1 MDLPRGTYLGD
12 KVSSNGSSWHR
23 SASEGKKPSWHPR
36 SRADRPRYLDDF
48 ILRCN
53 ISTFHEIIPR
63 AIMRISYSRKL
74 PPFHDMM
81 LSLIDCLR
89 LLRPTSETPPPWN
102 VTTPSCSIF
111 AGFPLP
117 RYRRVHKSLHEN
129 LRPIYIQSCWCPQF
143 SCWKVVNSKC
153 SKKGTH
159 QLRESNP

>member
-48 ILRCN
+48 ILRCKTSRASMRSSKSYHEN
-53 ISTFHEIIPR
+53 QLFKKIAPFPWHDALVDRLPSSSTSHFR
-63 AIMRISYSRKL
+63 N
-74 PPFHDMM
+74 
-81 LSLIDCLR
+81 
-89 LLRPTSETPPPWN
+89 PPPWN